1 MRLSMRN
8 LTRVVGF
15 LLAIA
20 SHAQVVIDAGASV
33 LIDPR
38 EPGPIQKAARDLV
51 SDMQAVFG
59 KPVRLVDDR
68 ADASATAIVIA
79 FSHNLPRS
87 VTKPAGWEVLHLK
100 AAANP
105 WPGSPVRHGIVL
117 TGSDARG
124 VIYAI
129 YEFSHRFLKVD
140 PFYWWADYAP
150 PQSDSV
156 AVPAN
161 LDLREGSPTFRYRGW
176 FMNCEDLMSAW
187 RPGSHEKSGLSMS
200 TWDRVF
206 EALLRSKGN
215 MIIPNTFVFPYEPAV
230 RAAADRGLVITHHH
244 MEPLGLNVYQWPNDK
259 PYTLDLLTA
268 AWKCSVA
275 EHPRDLEVVWT
286 VGLRGRYD
294 RPFWRDIPNA
304 PTTPEGKAK
313 LIREAVDRQIAIVRQ
328 GWPHSDPMF
337 ILNSWMEGSA
347 LMRDGFLKLPPEVTL
362 VWADDGAGLLR
373 DGGQISQGQ
382 GVYYHTGV
390 LGGNANNFSERVP
403 VERIYRELGR
413 ASRAGA
419 TRYMLL
425 NPANLRPVV
434 MSTRA
439 VMDVAWNA
447 GSGPATDWLTRW
459 CGEEFGAEAAPAVE
473 QCYRAYYE
481 APARY
486 GEGENETMADDF
498 YHQLG
503 RDLLVRIMRG
513 DESMPVRFHWF
524 KAATYSGY
532 TAKVVSMC
540 REAEPRWEAAARLV
554 QKTRPLVPSA
564 RREFF
569 QAHISTQVDLHLH
582 LNRML
587 RHVAEAASP
596 GVPPASQQV
605 SIETAARE
613 MRAALDALRK
623 AEYGQW
629 AGFYTLGDWFVDMP
643 LTLHLAE
650 VRLAQL
656 RGQRLSAEQQATLA
670 RAERMLRD
678 DSSHLFAR
686 IKAYQEGQKVQFCA
700 SEAPPHF

>member
-1 MRLSMRN
+1 M
-8 LTRVVGF
+8 V
-15 LLAIA
+15 
-20 SHAQVVIDAGASV
+20 
-33 LIDPR
+33 IDPR
-38 EPGPIQKAARDLV
+38 TTVLVDSREPAPIQKAARDLV

-59 KPVRLVDDR
+59 KPIRLVHQR
-68 ADASATAIVIA
+68 ADASATAVVIA
-79 FSHNLPRS
+79 YSHNLPRS
-87 VTKPAGWEVLHLK
+87 VTKPAGWEVLYLR
-100 AAANP
+100 AAADP
-105 WPGSPVRHGIVL
+105 WPCSPVRWAIVL
-117 TGSDARG
+117 TGSDVRG
-124 VIYAI
+124 AVYAI
-129 YEFSHRFLKVD
+129 YEFSHRFLQVD
-140 PFYWWADYAP
+140 PYYWWTDHAP
-150 PQSDSV
+150 PRARRV
-156 AVPAN
+156 AVPVN
-161 LDLREGSPTFRYRGW
+161 LEVREGPPAFRYRGW

-187 RPGSHEKSGLSMS
+187 RPGSHEKSGLAMA

-244 MEPLGLNVYQWPNDK
+244 MEPLGLNVYRWPKDK

-275 EHPRDLEVVWT
+275 QHPPGIEVVWT

-304 PTTPEGKAK
+304 PTTPEGKAR
-313 LIREAVDRQIAIVRQ
+313 LIREAVDRQIAIVRK
-328 GWPHSDPMF
+328 GWPKPDPMF

-347 LMRDGFLKLPPEVTL
+347 LMRDGYLKLPPEVTL

-373 DGGQISQGQ
+373 DGGQISSGQ

-390 LGGNANNFSERVP
+390 LGGNANNFRERVP

-413 ASRAGA
+413 AARAGA

-439 VMDVAWNA
+439 VMDVSWNVS
-447 GSGPATDWLTRW
+447 SGRPAEWLTRW
-459 CGEEFGAEAAPAVE
+459 CREEFGAEAAPAVE
-473 QCYRAYYE
+473 RCYRAYYD

-486 GEGENETMADDF
+486 GDGENETMADDF

-503 RDLLVRIMRG
+503 RDLLVRLMRR

-524 KAATYSGY
+524 KASDYPAYAS
-532 TAKVVSMC
+532 KVKAMC
-540 REAEPRWEAAARLV
+540 REAEPRWTAAARLIEE
-554 QKTRPLVPSA
+554 TRARVPA
-564 RREFF
+564 GRREFF
-569 QAHISTQVDLHLH
+569 QSHIATQVNLHLH
-582 LNRML
+582 LNSML
-587 RHVAEAASP
+587 RHIAEAAAR
-596 GVPPASQQV
+596 GVSNGSQRV
-605 SIETAARE
+605 SIEAAARE
-613 MRAALDALRK
+613 LRAALEELRK
-623 AEYGQW
+623 AEYGKW

-650 VRLAQL
+650 AYLAQL
-656 RGQRLSAEQQATLA
+656 RGHQLTAAQQSTLS

-678 DSSHLFAR
+678 DSSHLFTR
-686 IKAYQEGQKVQFCA
+686 IKAYQDGQTVQFCGN
-700 SEAPPHF
+700 